1 MKKIIGLIVVTIFV
15 VLVIGFGAAKIYS
28 DYQTERKPTTITEF
42 ENSEIGYILQFQEIG
57 EPSLFGPS
65 EVRIVLKNG
74 NGKKL
79 HQIETYISNDGKN
92 LSDENISV
100 MWEETQVIVILDG
113 EEQQEKS
120 YAIEY

>member
-57 EPSLFGPS
+57 EPSLFSPS

-113 EEQQEKS
+113 EEQQEKF

>member
-28 DYQTERKPTTITEF
+28 DYQTERKQTTITEF
-42 ENSEIGYILQFQEIG
+42 ENSEIGYRVQFQEIG

-113 EEQQEKS
+113 EEQQEKF

>member
-1 MKKIIGLIVVTIFV
+1 MKKIIGLIVVIIFV

-28 DYQTERKPTTITEF
+28 DYQTERKPITITEF

-79 HQIETYISNDGKN
+79 HQIETYIYNDGKN